1 MKKLILHAF
10 LFIGLLSVSG
20 SAYALDF
27 IKFGTV
33 HDNGDFWGTPNA
45 YFDPFPS
52 TVEYLAARG
61 KNQITSVELTDG
73 NVQDAFNGDF
83 GSFEAVV
90 VSESIEELSPESY
103 AIFRQFV
110 NTGGCLILTGDHGD
124 GEDEFLNNTFGYNV
138 GITTTSDD
146 PADTFSIQPGAAG
159 TAFPGGP
166 AILAFGDL
174 TAAFSN
180 TPGAVIYSGALG
192 VGVFTDGFGG
202 GTVNVIGWD
211 YCCMES
217 DDPPSNTEAQILD
230 WYEVVNRAF
239 DQCAGG
245 TGTFSRPIP
254 TLSEWGLIAMAGIL
268 GIFGLFAALR
278 RRKVTA

>member
-10 LFIGLLSVSG
+10 LFIALLFVSG

-27 IKFGTV
+27 IKFGTS
-33 HDNGDFWGTPNA
+33 HDVDFWGTPDI

-61 KNQITSVELTDG
+61 KNQITSVDLTDG
-73 NVQDAFNGDF
+73 NVQDAFSGDF

-90 VSESIEELSPESY
+90 ISESIEELSPESY
-103 AIFRQFV
+103 ALFSQFV
-110 NTGGCLILTGDHGD
+110 NSGGCLILTGDHGE

-138 GITTTSDD
+138 NITTTSED
-146 PADTFSIQPGAAG
+146 PADTFSIQSGAAG

-166 AILAFGDL
+166 AILASADL

-180 TPGAVIYSGALG
+180 TPGAIIYNGAIG

-202 GTVNVIGWD
+202 GTVNAIGWD
-211 YCCMES
+211 YCCPGNGS
-217 DDPPSNTEAQILD
+217 TENQILD

-239 DQCAGG
+239 DQCTGG

-254 TLSEWGLIAMAGIL
+254 TMSEWGLIAMAGIL
-268 GIFGLFAALR
+268 GLFGLFAALR
-278 RRKVTA
+278 RRKVTV

>member
-1 MKKLILHAF
+1 MKKLVLNLF
-10 LFIGLLSVSG
+10 LFVALFSVSG
-20 SAYALDF
+20 TSYALDF
-27 IKFGTV
+27 IKFGTS
-33 HDNGDFWGTPNA
+33 HDDGDFWGTPNA

-61 KNQITSVELTDG
+61 KNQITSVDLTDQ

-90 VSESIEELSPESY
+90 ISENIEEISPESY
-103 AIFRQFV
+103 ALFNQFV
-110 NTGGCLILTGDHGD
+110 NAGGCLILTGDHGD
-124 GEDEFLNNTFGYNV
+124 GEDEFLNNTFGYSV
-138 GITTTSDD
+138 GITTVSLDS
-146 PADTFSIQPGAAG
+146 ADTFSIQPGADG

-166 AILAFGDL
+166 AVLASADL

-180 TPGAVIYSGALG
+180 TPGSIIYDGAIG
-192 VGVFTDGFGG
+192 VGVFTDGFGE
-202 GTVNVIGWD
+202 GTVNAIGWD
-211 YCCMES
+211 YCCPGSGTIEG
-217 DDPPSNTEAQILD
+217 QILD

-239 DQCAGG
+239 DQC
-245 TGTFSRPIP
+245 TGSIGSFSRPIP

-268 GIFGLFAALR
+268 GMIGLFAAMR

>member
-1 MKKLILHAF
+1 MKKLILNVF
-10 LFIGLLSVSG
+10 LFIALLSVSG

-27 IKFGTV
+27 IKFGTS
-33 HDNGDFWGTPNA
+33 HDVDFWGTPNV
-45 YFDPFPS
+45 YFAPFPS

-61 KNQITSVELTDG
+61 KNQIASVDLEDQ

-90 VSESIEELSPESY
+90 VSENIDEISPESY
-103 AIFRQFV
+103 ALFNQFV
-110 NTGGCLILTGDHGD
+110 SAGGCLILTGDHGE
-124 GEDEFLNNTFGYNV
+124 GEDEFLNNTFGYSV
-138 GITTTSDD
+138 GITTTSED

-166 AILAFGDL
+166 ASLASADL

-180 TPGAVIYSGALG
+180 TPGSVIYNGAIG

-202 GTVNVIGWD
+202 GTVIAIGWD
-211 YCCMES
+211 YCCT
-217 DDPPSNTEAQILD
+217 DGPGTNTEGQILD

-239 DQCAGG
+239 DEC
-245 TGTFSRPIP
+245 TGSTGSFSRPIP